1 MYISGRV
8 LLAQLT
14 LSGVSAE
21 GLSATGVGQPPSQ
34 INDRCFCF
42 GKGDRIRLTGI
53 QLFLLTKQTNINA
66 KRTPNYFSL
75 PLLRGDELYGVGSWS
90 RTMQS
95 LQNQRG

>member
-1 MYISGRV
+1 MIGAFASAKVTESGLQV
-8 LLAQLT
+8 Y
-14 LSGVSAE
+14 S
-21 GLSATGVGQPPSQ
+21 
-34 INDRCFCF
+34 F
-42 GKGDRIRLTGI
+42 
-53 QLFLLTKQTNINA
+53 FLLTQQTNINA